1 MSVWTDFAT
10 AIAAPGALE
19 PVFHAL
25 WKLTEQEIGAPLF
38 TVMTFDQD
46 TRLSTR
52 IWSSMPEAYPP
63 QGTKPLPES
72 DWADLVLGRHQPF
85 VANTIGEIAGHFADH
100 ALIKSLGCESCLNLP
115 LIVGGRVL
123 GTLNCLDVAGHY
135 TPERVVHAACL
146 VAPGALCLLRL
157 NAGET
162 MNKEIFA

>member
-1 MSVWTDFAT
+1 MTEWIEFAT
-10 AIAAPGALE
+10 AIAAPGDLE
-19 PVFHAL
+19 PAFEAL
-25 WKLTEQEIGAPLF
+25 WQLTDHEIGAPLF

-72 DWADLVLGRHQPF
+72 DWADLVLGQQKPF
-85 VANTIGEIAGHFADH
+85 VANSIEEIAGHFADH
-100 ALIKSLGCESCLNLP
+100 ELIQSLGCESCLNLP
-115 LIVGGRVL
+115 VVYGGRVL

-135 TPERVVHAACL
+135 TPERVAHAARL

-157 NAGET
+157 SEVGRLGE
-162 MNKEIFA
+162 EPVQ